1 MKYGFLS
8 ATLLSLLL
16 AACQAPTPQQPLAGH
31 LSTEITA
38 PQGRGEI
45 PAPVQDTLA
54 LPKPRALPKAETY
67 SVVVNNVQ
75 VRDLLFALSR
85 DAKVNVDIH
94 PGITGTVSLNAI
106 NQTLPQLLTRISK
119 QVDMR
124 FELDGPN
131 LAVMPDSPFLKH
143 YKVDYVNMARTVTG
157 NVSASTQINT
167 SISGG
172 TGGSGSAPA
181 ASGASGSGNISN
193 TSILNSSKNLF
204 WEQLEKNIKDI
215 LHETDKVFP
224 EGSSETFIEQANS
237 QTSTG
242 AAALPQGGGQRA
254 AQAIAS
260 ALQTNPVPGSSSQA
274 TGNSVVRRS
283 TFREAASVI
292 MNPESGV
299 ITVRATSRQ
308 HEKIQEFIDRVTLSS
323 HRQVLIEAT
332 IVEVQLGEGYQQG
345 INWERIGSNA
355 TFSIERAGV
364 SSNVGNAVT
373 PFKMKYTNAALG
385 LTAAVDLLQAFG
397 TAKVLSS
404 PRLSVMNNQTAL
416 LKVVENYTYFFVKSD
431 IVPASVVGAQPTTA
445 TTTTP
450 QTVSVGLVMTVTPQ
464 VSGNGTVILNVRP
477 SISSITELK
486 ADPNPELA
494 KAGVQNLVPQIST
507 REIESVM
514 RVNSGEIA
522 VLGGLMKDGVDWKTG
537 RVPLA
542 GQIPLIGE
550 LFNTRNNSATKSELV
565 VFLRPVIIKDAS
577 LNGDFAGYR
586 AQLPGDD
593 FFSQTRE
600 AQPLNNFPGPSGQ
613 Q

>member
-1 MKYGFLS
+1 MKFGFLS
-8 ATLLSLLL
+8 ATLLALAL

-31 LSTEITA
+31 LSSETSL
-38 PQGRGEI
+38 PQARGDI
-45 PAPVQDTLA
+45 PAPVQQTLA
-54 LPKPRALPKAETY
+54 VPKPRSTPKTETY

-75 VRDLLFALSR
+75 VKDLLFALAR

-94 PGITGTVSLNAI
+94 PGITGVVSLNAI

-131 LAVMPDSPFLKH
+131 LSVMPDSPFLKH
-143 YKVDYVNMARTVTG
+143 YKVDYVNMARNVTG
-157 NVSASTQINT
+157 TVSINTQIAT
-167 SISGG
+167 SVPGAGG
-172 TGGSGSAPA
+172 TGGGGGTPVA
-181 ASGASGSGNISN
+181 AGGN
-193 TSILNSSKNLF
+193 TSKTEITNTSKNLF

-224 EGSSETFIEQANS
+224 EGSSETVVEQANS

-274 TGNSVVRRS
+274 TGNSLVRRS

-308 HEKIQEFIDRVTLSS
+308 HEKIQEFIDRVIVSS
-323 HRQVLIEAT
+323 RRQVLIEAT
-332 IVEVQLGEGYQQG
+332 IIEVQLGEGYQQG
-345 INWERIGSNA
+345 IQWERLRKDGS
-355 TFSIERAGV
+355 TKFSITPATV
-364 SSNVGNAVT
+364 NSNVGTAVS
-373 PFKMKYTNAALG
+373 PFTISFSQLG
-385 LTAAVDLLQAFG
+385 GAFDIAGMVDLLQSYG

-404 PRLSVMNNQTAL
+404 PRLSVLNNQTAL

-464 VSGNGTVILNVRP
+464 VSDSGTVILNVRP

-494 KAGVQNLVPQIST
+494 KAGVSNLVPQIST

-537 RVPLA
+537 RIPLA

-565 VFLRPVIIKDAS
+565 IFLRPVIIKDPS
-577 LNGDFAGYR
+577 LNGDFAAYR
-586 AQLPGDD
+586 AQLPGES
-593 FFSQTRE
+593 FFSQSPE
-600 AQPLNNFPGPSGQ
+600 AQPLNNFPQ
-613 Q
+613 R

>member
-8 ATLLSLLL
+8 ATLLALAL

-31 LSTEITA
+31 LSSETSA
-38 PQGRGEI
+38 PQARGDI
-45 PAPVQDTLA
+45 PAPVQQTLA
-54 LPKPRALPKAETY
+54 VPKPRSTPKTETY

-75 VRDLLFALSR
+75 VKDLLFALAR

-94 PGITGTVSLNAI
+94 PGITGVVSLNAI

-131 LAVMPDSPFLKH
+131 LSVMPDSPFLKH
-143 YKVDYVNMARTVTG
+143 YKVDYVNMARNVTG
-157 NVSASTQINT
+157 TVSINTQIAT
-167 SISGG
+167 SVPGAGG
-172 TGGSGSAPA
+172 TGGGGGTPVA
-181 ASGASGSGNISN
+181 AGGN
-193 TSILNSSKNLF
+193 TSKTEITNTSKNLF

-254 AQAIAS
+254 AQSIAS

-274 TGNSVVRRS
+274 TGNSLVRRS

-299 ITVRATSRQ
+299 VTVRATSRQ
-308 HEKIQEFIDRVTLSS
+308 HEKIQEFIDRVIVSS
-323 HRQVLIEAT
+323 RRQVLIEAT
-332 IVEVQLGEGYQQG
+332 IIEVQLGEGYQQG
-345 INWERIGSNA
+345 IQWERLRKDGS
-355 TFSIERAGV
+355 TKFSITPATV
-364 SSNVGNAVT
+364 NSNVGTAVS
-373 PFKMKYTNAALG
+373 PFTISFSQLG
-385 LTAAVDLLQAFG
+385 GAFDIAGMVDLLQSYG

-404 PRLSVMNNQTAL
+404 PRLSVLNNQTAL

-431 IVPASVVGAQPTTA
+431 IVPATVVGAQPTTA

-464 VSGNGTVILNVRP
+464 VSDTGTVILNVRP

-494 KAGVQNLVPQIST
+494 KAGVSNLVPQIST

-537 RVPLA
+537 RIPLA

-565 VFLRPVIIKDAS
+565 IFLRPVIIKDPS
-577 LNGDFAGYR
+577 LNGDFAAYR
-586 AQLPGDD
+586 AQLPGES
-593 FFSQTRE
+593 FFSQSPE
-600 AQPLNNFPGPSGQ
+600 AQPLNNLPYR
-613 Q
+613 